1 MTEAKTRLLDA
12 AEQLFIERGFAAAS
26 LRAITAAAGV
36 NLAGVN
42 YYFRTKE
49 VLFQVVLS
57 RRLRPINQRRLEL
70 LAAAEAATSGAAVP
84 VERIVEALVL
94 PLLGSEQERL
104 RRLIGRVHTEP
115 AECVQKVFVAE
126 CGNVS
131 QRFAAALERALPCLS
146 PDEVA
151 IRLQFAIGV
160 LVQTFAGVRYQET
173 RFLEASTTDV
183 LGQMVSFIT
192 AGLKAPAT
200 RCVAA
205 GLSPG

>member
-12 AEQLFIERGFAAAS
+12 AEQLFIERGFAATT

-42 YYFRTKE
+42 YYFRTKD
-49 VLFQVVLS
+49 VLFQEVLS
-57 RRLRPINQRRLEL
+57 RRLRPINQRRLGL
-70 LAAAEAATSGAAVP
+70 LTAAEAATSGAAVP
-84 VERIVEALVL
+84 VERIVEAFVL

-126 CGNVS
+126 CGSVS
-131 QRFAAALERALPCLS
+131 RRFAAALERVLTHLS
-146 PDEVA
+146 ANEVTT
-151 IRLQFAIGV
+151 RLQFAIGV
-160 LVQTFAGVRYQET
+160 LVQTFAGVRYKET
-173 RFLEASTTDV
+173 TFPEASSADV

-192 AGLKAPAT
+192 AGLNAPTTKRVAT
-200 RCVAA
+200 
-205 GLSPG
+205 G